1 MEDGSKLVHSK
12 HFRWPDGS
20 HPKNPHI
27 VRMGVMFAILASV
40 ITIYLH
46 LIPEADAV
54 RASTPL
60 MIIMGSIQVHNS
72 AVYGLIAFCVFVVV
86 SLIKLGIKSPHLL
99 DPKFWPFIW
108 WATIWLDTAFD
119 VIYVV
124 TVFAGRW
131 DLFLGAVAAMLAIDG
146 IILSERHSDAV
157 AHIIAL
163 DVMEAFLYAGLTV
176 AFTSLITFS

>member
-1 MEDGSKLVHSK
+1 MRSSSPAPAPKANGAPKVDDLDDLLNDVLAGDDDERETQGRVIPPHKREETLRMEDGSKLVHSK

-86 SLIKLGIKSPHLL
+86 SLYLPQ
-99 DPKFWPFIW
+99 
-108 WATIWLDTAFD
+108 
-119 VIYVV
+119 
-124 TVFAGRW
+124 
-131 DLFLGAVAAMLAIDG
+131 DL
-146 IILSERHSDAV
+146 
-157 AHIIAL
+157 
-163 DVMEAFLYAGLTV
+163 AGL
-176 AFTSLITFS
+176 FRREPK